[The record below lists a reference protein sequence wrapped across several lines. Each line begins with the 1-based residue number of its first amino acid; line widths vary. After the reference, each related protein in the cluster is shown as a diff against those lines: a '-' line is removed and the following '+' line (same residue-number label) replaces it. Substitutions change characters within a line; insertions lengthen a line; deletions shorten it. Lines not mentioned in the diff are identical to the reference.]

1 MSFTCILII
10 IYLFLFLT
18 DISALIL
25 GIQCRE
31 WALFVGITAF
41 IIFGTAV
48 LAYFWIK
55 SPM

>member
-1 MSFTCILII
+1 MSFTCILVI
-10 IYLFLFLT
+10 IYLFLLLT

-25 GIQCRE
+25 GIKCRE

-41 IIFGTAV
+41 VVIGTAV
-48 LAYFWIK
+48 LGYFWIK